1 MESVAH
7 LLEDFRDGKS
17 TPLDATRATLTR
29 IDELNGKVNAFRAID
44 PDAAL
49 FAATEAT
56 KRWEKGEPHGLLD
69 GIPISVKD
77 TLMVEGFAFRQGS
90 LVTSDE
96 PATESA
102 PIVDAA
108 RQEGA
113 IVVGITTC
121 PEFGSSV
128 LTVSRLTGTT
138 LNPHDLS
145 KHSGG
150 SSGGAAASVAAGMV
164 PLAVASDAAG
174 SIRIPSSFCGVIGFK
189 PSGGLIPAYPRNVV
203 GPLSSAGLITRS
215 VQDAALAFRVAVRPD
230 RRDVE
235 AVPIYDQN
243 GAAALESGIRGL
255 RIAYSPALGYVT
267 GVDPEVAQLVAKAV
281 ESLAEL
287 GATIEEVDPGFADP
301 EEVIVTHVSMG
312 YGHML
317 RTLTPQQLDLLTPS
331 LSETVDAGQRLTAME
346 FMAAQDRRIE
356 LSRQMAAF
364 HEDYSLLITPTL
376 PITTFDA
383 HAVRPPSFPADAS
396 PRAWTRFVYP
406 FNLTQQPAISLPCGM
421 TSQGLPV
428 GLQII
433 GPRRGD
439 AAVLRCARAFE
450 AAHGPLAADPELTS
464 SN

>member
-1 MESVAH
+1 MESVTQ
-7 LLEDFRDGKS
+7 LLEDFRNGKS
-17 TPLDATRATLTR
+17 TPLDATRAVLAR
-29 IDELNGKVNAFRAID
+29 IDELNGKVNAFRAIN

-49 FAATEAT
+49 AAAAESAQ
-56 KRWEKGEPHGLLD
+56 RWEKGEQCGLLD

-90 LVTSDE
+90 LVTADE

-102 PIVDAA
+102 PIVHAV
-108 RQEGA
+108 QEEGA

-128 LTVSRLTGTT
+128 LTVSPLTGTT
-138 LNPHDLS
+138 FNPHDLS

-150 SSGGAAASVAAGMV
+150 SSGGAAAGVAAGMV
-164 PLAVASDAAG
+164 PLALASDAAG

-203 GPLSSAGLITRS
+203 GPLSSAGFITRS
-215 VQDAALAFRVAVRPD
+215 VRDAVLGLTVAVRPD
-230 RRDVE
+230 SRDVE
-235 AVPIYDQN
+235 AVPVYSQN
-243 GAAALESGIRGL
+243 GDADLASGIRGL

-267 GVDPEVAQLVAKAV
+267 GMDPEVAQLVAKTV

-287 GATIEEVDPGFADP
+287 GATVEEADPGFTDP
-301 EEVIVTHVSMG
+301 EDAIVAHVSMG
-312 YGHML
+312 YGHMM
-317 RTLTPQQLDLLTPS
+317 RELTPDQLDLLTPS
-331 LSETVDAGQRLTAME
+331 LRETVAAGQRLTAME

-356 LSRQMAAF
+356 LGRQMAVF
-364 HEDYSLLITPTL
+364 HENYDLLITPTL
-376 PITTFDA
+376 PITTFGAD
-383 HAVRPPSFPADAS
+383 AVRPPSFPADAS

-406 FNLTQQPAISLPCGM
+406 FNLTQQPAISVPCGM

-428 GLQII
+428 GLQIV

-439 AAVLRCARAFE
+439 AVVLRCALAFE
-450 AAHGPLAADPELTS
+450 AAHGPLSAEPVLTKT
-464 SN
+464 

>member
-1 MESVAH
+1 MESVAQ

-17 TPLDATRATLTR
+17 TPLDATRAALTR
-29 IDELNGKVNAFRAID
+29 IDELNGKVNAFRTIEA
-44 PDAAL
+44 DAAL
-49 FAATEAT
+49 AAAAASAQ
-56 KRWEKGEPHGLLD
+56 RWEKGEPCGLLD

-90 LVTSDE
+90 LVMPDE

-102 PIVDAA
+102 PIARAA
-108 RQEGA
+108 REEGA
-113 IVVGITTC
+113 VVVGITTC

-128 LTVSRLTGTT
+128 LTVSPLTGTT
-138 LNPHDLS
+138 FNPHDLS

-150 SSGGAAASVAAGMV
+150 SSGGAAAGVAAGMV
-164 PLAVASDAAG
+164 PLALASDAAG

-203 GPLSSAGLITRS
+203 GPLSSAGFITRS
-215 VQDAALAFRVAVRPD
+215 VRDTFLGLTVAVRPD
-230 RRDVE
+230 SRDVE
-235 AVPIYDQN
+235 AVPVYDQN
-243 GAAALESGIRGL
+243 GDAALESGIRGL

-267 GVDPEVAQLVAKAV
+267 GIDPEVAQLVAKAA

-287 GATIEEVDPGFADP
+287 GATVEEADPGFVDP
-301 EEVIVTHVSMG
+301 EDVIVTHVSMG
-312 YGHML
+312 YGHMMRKL
-317 RTLTPQQLDLLTPS
+317 APNQLDLLTPS
-331 LSETVDAGQRLTAME
+331 LRETIAAGQRLTAME

-356 LSRQMAAF
+356 LGRQMAAF
-364 HEDYSLLITPTL
+364 HENYDLLITPTL

-383 HAVRPPSFPADAS
+383 GAVRPPSFSADAS

-428 GLQII
+428 GLQIV
-433 GPRRGD
+433 GPRRAD
-439 AAVLRCARAFE
+439 AVVLRCARAFE
-450 AAHGPLAADPELTS
+450 AAHGPLAVEPALT
-464 SN
+464 NT

>member
-1 MESVAH
+1 MESVAQ

-17 TPLDATRATLTR
+17 TPIDATRDVLTR
-29 IDELNGKVNAFRAID
+29 IDELNGKINAFRTID
-44 PDAAL
+44 TDAAL
-49 FAATEAT
+49 AAAAASAR
-56 KRWEKGEPHGLLD
+56 RWEKGEPRGLLD

-96 PATESA
+96 PAVESA
-102 PIVDAA
+102 PIVRAA
-108 RQEGA
+108 CEEGA

-128 LTVSRLTGTT
+128 LTVSPLTGTT
-138 LNPHDLS
+138 FNPHDLS

-150 SSGGAAASVAAGMV
+150 SSGGAAAGVAAGMV
-164 PLAVASDAAG
+164 PLALASDAAG

-203 GPLSSAGLITRS
+203 GPLSSAGFITRS
-215 VQDAALAFRVAVRPD
+215 VRDALLGLAVAVRPD
-230 RRDVE
+230 DRDVE
-235 AVPIYDQN
+235 AVPVYNQSGD
-243 GAAALESGIRGL
+243 AALESGIRGL

-267 GVDPEVAQLVAKAV
+267 GMDPEVAQLVAKAV
-281 ESLAEL
+281 ESLAQF
-287 GATIEEVDPGFADP
+287 GATVEEADPGFADP
-301 EEVIVTHVSMG
+301 EDVIVTHVSMG
-312 YGHML
+312 YGHMM
-317 RTLTPQQLDLLTPS
+317 RRLTPDQLRLLAPS
-331 LSETVDAGQRLTAME
+331 LRETVAAGQRLTAME

-356 LSRQMAAF
+356 LARQMAAF
-364 HEDYSLLITPTL
+364 HETYDLLITPTL

-383 HAVRPPSFPADAS
+383 EALRPPSFPADAS

-428 GLQII
+428 GLQIV

-439 AAVLRCARAFE
+439 ALVLRCARAFE
-450 AAHGPLAADPELTS
+450 AAHGPLATEPASTS
-464 SN
+464 LS